1 MIAALRRP
9 AISGRGVYV
18 VSILAGLVVWELIAR
33 DLPRIILPPPSVV
46 LVRLVRDTLD
56 GQLLVALMHS
66 LPALVIGSSLALVV
80 GIPLGFVL
88 GRNKALAE
96 MFDPVINAIY
106 AVPPVAFVPFLIIWF
121 GLYLWARVALIFLMS
136 IFEIVIAMAAGA
148 RDVNQRFIDVGR
160 SFGATGAALAWKV
173 TLPAMLPFIFLA
185 VRIALVRGINA
196 MITAELFF
204 AAVNFGSLMND
215 DARKFDTAGLL
226 SVIVFLALLGLL
238 AQEGWKWIEARA
250 LPWHLR
256 GE

>member
-1 MIAALRRP
+1 MIAILRRP
-9 AISGRGVYV
+9 AISGRGIYM
-18 VSILAGLVVWELIAR
+18 VSILAGLVAWELIAR
-33 DLPRIILPPPSVV
+33 DLPRIVLPPPSLV
-46 LVRLVRDTLD
+46 LVRLVHDTLD
-56 GQLLVALMHS
+56 GQLLVALMRS
-66 LPALVIGSSLALVV
+66 LPALAIGSALALAA

-88 GRNKALAE
+88 GRNKMLAE

-136 IFEIVIAMAAGA
+136 IFEIVLSVSAGA
-148 RDVNQRFIDVGR
+148 RDVNQRFIDVGL
-160 SFGATGAALAWKV
+160 SFGASGTRLAWKV

-204 AAVNFGSLMND
+204 AAVNFGALMND

-250 LPWHLR
+250 LPWNLR